1 LLRCLEYIRQFSLLT
16 KHQSDSQIAKKIL
29 DEARQALEEPDKTNI
44 IVNVIRIQQAAS
56 IIEKVNNH
64 ITETVDPIESD
75 FFGVQQLFAAVSIEP
90 EKADDLLQKWS
101 TFRKNSL
108 KWLDPQAPA
117 LADSTE
123 KQNLH
128 QQASAMVRKIDDLL
142 GIGSGISGSTLLE
155 QVAKYR
161 IAVAAAENVRRP
173 LDHKKYL
180 DMLIDD
186 AEATCIDLI
195 EGTRAQTSNIDN
207 YLQRL
212 GLALEDD
219 FNKQFY
225 QPAFRRAP
233 SMMSAS
239 ARSKPPA
246 SSPTTGHSQKSVH
259 RPRWSLTCPNEISSS
274 MKLPTPHW
282 LLTTTTVPCSVI
294 PTLLPS

>member
-1 LLRCLEYIRQFSLLT
+1 
-16 KHQSDSQIAKKIL
+16 
-29 DEARQALEEPDKTNI
+29 
-44 IVNVIRIQQAAS
+44 
-56 IIEKVNNH
+56 
-64 ITETVDPIESD
+64 
-75 FFGVQQLFAAVSIEP
+75 
-90 EKADDLLQKWS
+90 
-101 TFRKNSL
+101 
-108 KWLDPQAPA
+108 
-117 LADSTE
+117 
-123 KQNLH
+123 
-128 QQASAMVRKIDDLL
+128 MVRKIDDLL

-225 QPAFRRAP
+225 QPAFRRAQE
-233 SMMSAS
+233 AS
-239 ARSKPPA
+239 YFYDVSVGQIETTSIVANNRAFAKV
-246 SSPTTGHSQKSVH
+246 SPQAT
-259 RPRWSLTCPNEISSS
+259 
-274 MKLPTPHW
+274 
-282 LLTTTTVPCSVI
+282 
-294 PTLLPS
+294 